1 MKVVVVMGSKKD
13 AAHSKKICAFVKRF
27 KVRCELHVASA
38 HKQTQKVLGLARKE
52 KDCVFVAVAGRSNAL
67 GGVLDGNSSCPVI
80 NCPPYSKK
88 YKGLD
93 VLSSLRMPSR
103 IACSTV
109 LEPENAGLAA
119 LKILA
124 LKDAKLKKKLKA
136 FLKA

>member
-1 MKVVVVMGSKKD
+1 M
-13 AAHSKKICAFVKRF
+13 IW
-27 KVRCELHVASA
+27 
-38 HKQTQKVLGLARKE
+38 VLEVEWIVLSLLTGLAKKE

-67 GGVLDGNSSCPVI
+67 GGVLDGNSLCPVI

-103 IACSTV
+103 IACTTI

-136 FLKA
+136 FLKAAPAPVAQWLEQSAVNR

>member
-13 AAHSKKICAFVKRF
+13 EAHAKKICAFVKRF
-27 KVRCELHVASA
+27 NVACEMHVASA
-38 HKQTQKVLGLARKE
+38 HKQTNRVLEITKRHQ
-52 KDCVFVAVAGRSNAL
+52 DCVFVAVAGRSNAL

-80 NCPPYSKK
+80 NCPPYSQK

-103 IACSTV
+103 IASSTV
-109 LEPENAGLAA
+109 LDPENAGLAA

-124 LKDAKLKKKLKA
+124 LKDAKLRTKLKA
-136 FLKA
+136 FLRE